1 MFMSTIRITAA
12 AAVALAIS
20 TLATGEAQA
29 ITLAQL
35 QNDIN
40 YVINN
45 ADPSVAWSVKI
56 ENSTGNFDLYSKN
69 NTTMRRPASNTKLFT
84 TTAAFRK
91 FGPTYVWQGYQL
103 GSSSTVSP
111 IDEIL
116 SDSNNTQ
123 ADSLFSL
130 VGGQSAA
137 LAQIAGVTSTTG
149 MVMND
154 GSGLDYNNRFNNE
167 QTIDVVRYM
176 TNTYTYG
183 QWASHMAISCT
194 SGTLG
199 SRLCGTGQ
207 AGQVH
212 AKTGTLTN
220 GGTLSLSGYVDN
232 QYDGKRY
239 FFSIYTNN
247 VPSAAQT
254 DTRNRMDTIVSYICQ
269 SGLPSAALADV
280 IVDNTTAGGF
290 SSSTSWFPSTSTAGY
305 YGTNYHA
312 RATASL
318 SDPATWSATLPAS
331 GSYKVYARWTTGSNR
346 ATSAPYIVYHTGG
359 STTVNVNQQANN
371 GTWVLLGTF
380 NMNAGTANRVALSC
394 WTTAGFF
401 VIADAV
407 RFEQQ

>member
-1 MFMSTIRITAA
+1 MFMPTMRTTTALGI
-12 AAVALAIS
+12 AL
-20 TLATGEAQA
+20 TLATLTTGAAEA

-45 ADPSVAWSVKI
+45 ANPNVAWSVKM
-56 ENSTGNFDLYSKN
+56 ENSTGSFDLYSKN
-69 NTTMRRPASNTKLFT
+69 ATTMRRPASNTKIFT
-84 TTAAFRK
+84 TAAAFRK
-91 FGPTYVWQGYQL
+91 LGPSYVWQGYQL

-111 IDEIL
+111 VDQIL

-130 VGGQSAA
+130 VGGQSQS
-137 LAQIAGVTSTTG
+137 LAQIANMTSTTG
-149 MVMND
+149 MLMYD
-154 GSGLDYNNRFNNE
+154 GSGLNYDNRFNCE

-176 TNTYTYG
+176 NANYSYS
-183 QWASHMAISCT
+183 QWGSHLAISCT

-199 SRLCGTGQ
+199 SRLCGTGKT
-207 AGQVH
+207 GRVH

-232 QYDGKRY
+232 QYDSKRY
-239 FFSIYTNN
+239 YFSVYTNN
-247 VPSAAQT
+247 VPSSAQT
-254 DTRNRMDTIVSYICQ
+254 DTRNRIDTIVGYLTQ

-280 IVDNTTAGGF
+280 IVDNTTTGSFTA
-290 SSSTSWFPSTSTAGY
+290 STAWFPGTSIAGY

-312 RATASL
+312 RATAAI

-331 GSYKVYARWTTGSNR
+331 GSYKVYARWTAASNR
-346 ATSAPYIVYHTGG
+346 ATAAPYIVYHAGG
-359 STTVNVNQQANN
+359 QTTVNVNQQTNN

-394 WTTAGFF
+394 WTTPGFF